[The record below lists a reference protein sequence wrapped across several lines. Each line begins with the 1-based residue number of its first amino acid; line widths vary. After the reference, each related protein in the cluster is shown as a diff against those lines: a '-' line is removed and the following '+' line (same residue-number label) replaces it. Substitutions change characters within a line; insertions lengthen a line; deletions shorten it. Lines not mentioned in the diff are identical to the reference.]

1 MMNPRQEVFA
11 FLTQAGVYHI
21 ATVDK
26 DGKPHVRPFGSKQL
40 FEDKIYVSCSIP
52 KKVHEQLSGQKW
64 FEISAMGEERA
75 WVRLEGTAREV
86 TDPAEKQR
94 VYDDSQYG
102 KSGGTISRAIE
113 DVAFFELTEVSAWI
127 FGKETR
133 EYQW

>member
-1 MMNPRQEVFA
+1 MRQCHSEQSEESLKPFA
-11 FLTQAGVYHI
+11 FLRVTIWGCTMY
-21 ATVDK
+21 TV
-26 DGKPHVRPFGSKQL
+26 
-40 FEDKIYVSCSIP
+40 
-52 KKVHEQLSGQKW
+52 
-64 FEISAMGEERA
+64 A
-75 WVRLEGTAREV
+75 

-102 KSGGTISRAIE
+102 KSDGNISRAIE